1 MRQVVNLIFSTLL
14 LWVLVASCTNKKG
27 NETESVSDK
36 VNLEV
41 PIKLDTNS
49 DTKPQLATN
58 ADEHNI
64 EKVGVQAFNYDL
76 SKPAQTSVL
85 SSELLEISALSFD
98 SDENI
103 LYAVNDEK
111 GILFSLD
118 PNSGDIVEKMKFGKR
133 GDYEGIEI
141 GADGVI
147 YVVKSNGN
155 IVAIQKS
162 NNEVT
167 KIKTSLHSSND
178 VEGLGYN
185 KTTNMLLLVC
195 KGSPNL
201 AKYAGKSKDV
211 KSVFG
216 WSIDSQSLIEKP
228 ILSIRDEDLI
238 SHFESKGNTLS
249 KSSEKKLKK
258 RLKNFAPSGIAY
270 NQEEELYYL
279 ISTVGKT
286 LIAVNEVSEIRHIE
300 FLDDIYFSQPE
311 GICFGEDNALYI
323 SNEGKSLVAK
333 LIKFDAKK

>member
-1 MRQVVNLIFSTLL
+1 
-14 LWVLVASCTNKKG
+14 
-27 NETESVSDK
+27 
-36 VNLEV
+36 
-41 PIKLDTNS
+41 
-49 DTKPQLATN
+49 
-58 ADEHNI
+58 
-64 EKVGVQAFNYDL
+64 
-76 SKPAQTSVL
+76 
-85 SSELLEISALSFD
+85 LLEISALSFD